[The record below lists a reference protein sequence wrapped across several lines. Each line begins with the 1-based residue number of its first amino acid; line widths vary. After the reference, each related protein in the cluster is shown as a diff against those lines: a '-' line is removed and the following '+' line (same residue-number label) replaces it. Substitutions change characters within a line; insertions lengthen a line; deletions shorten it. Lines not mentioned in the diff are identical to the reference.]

1 MPNSPGAISMRRCK
15 PLHKAFLPGWPAA
28 AFLLVFLSGP
38 AMGVTMIVEDALGK
52 ISQISLPVRR
62 IVVLNSD
69 VLEVLRILKAQNLV
83 VGVCSEVAREPE
95 FWGALASRPKVGGW
109 RSPNLEAIVKLE
121 PDLVIAYHRN
131 PGREFDRRMAAL
143 GIQVLRLDFYRIEIL
158 EQEVHT
164 LGRILDRQPQAARF
178 CDWHRRHL
186 EMIWE
191 KLAWTG
197 DRPPVYI
204 ESYTDYHAAGPGSG
218 GDEMCILAGGRN
230 IAAGFTIPY
239 PQVTPE
245 WVLSQNPEVIIKA
258 VANGNGYAL
267 KNSSPFNRRRDAILR
282 RPAWRY
288 IAAVATG
295 KVHVMDSAIWTG
307 PRALIGIAYMAKWFY
322 PGLFQDLHPEELHKE
337 YLETFQGVE
346 YRGVFVSKPV
356 RDKRR

>member
-1 MPNSPGAISMRRCK
+1 MPNLPGAISMRCCK
-15 PLHKAFLPGWPAA
+15 PLHKAFLPGWPAI
-28 AFLLVFLSGP
+28 AFLLVFSAGS
-38 AMGVTMIVEDALGK
+38 AMGATMTVENPLGK
-52 ISQISLPVRR
+52 TMQVSLPVRR
-62 IVVLNSD
+62 IVALNSD
-69 VLEVLRILKAQNLV
+69 ILEVLRILKAQDLV

-109 RSPNLEAIVKLE
+109 RTPNLEAIAELE

-158 EQEVHT
+158 EREVHI

-178 CDWHRRHL
+178 CDWHSRHL
-186 EMIWE
+186 GMIRE
-191 KLAWTG
+191 KLAWSD
-197 DRPPVYI
+197 DRPAVYI

-218 GDEMCILAGGRN
+218 GDEMCGLAGGRN
-230 IAAGFTIPY
+230 IAAGFAIPY

-245 WVLSQNPEVIIKA
+245 WVLSQNPDVIIKA
-258 VANGNGYAL
+258 ATYGNGYSL
-267 KNSSPFNRRRDAILR
+267 KDSSPFNRRRDAILR
-282 RPAWRY
+282 RPAWHY

-295 KVHVMDSAIWTG
+295 NVQVMDSAVWTG
-307 PRALIGIAYMAKWFY
+307 PRALIGIAYMTKWFY
-322 PGLFQDLHPEELHKE
+322 PGLFQNLHPEELHKE

-356 RDKRR
+356 KAETR